1 MLFTPYIFA
10 KLYIK
15 KKKKKKK
22 KKKRKGGRWGGG
34 GGGKGSIILVIITHT
49 FKSYYTVCLYDLDV
63 S

>member
-15 KKKKKKK
+15 KKKKKK
-22 KKKRKGGRWGGG
+22 RKGGGVGGGG